1 MKKFFL
7 ILLTTVI
14 WLPITANA
22 SAPLPNKVFGSL
34 NFADTIKTIKVEQPT
49 EVVLT
54 GKAQIITWTCNFSD
68 MVRIDLYRNEIYY
81 ATIEYR
87 VASQAGVNSFVWNV
101 PANFP
106 KGGGYRLVI
115 QLLNNDSVSGKSN
128 LLTVKSDSKNNR
140 KFLWIVGGLI
150 AAVGLAF
157 LGIQLTKPKTKSLPE
172 PPLPDGQ

>member
-1 MKKFFL
+1 
-7 ILLTTVI
+7 
-14 WLPITANA
+14 
-22 SAPLPNKVFGSL
+22 
-34 NFADTIKTIKVEQPT
+34 
-49 EVVLT
+49 
-54 GKAQIITWTCNFSD
+54 
-68 MVRIDLYRNEIYY
+68 
-81 ATIEYR
+81 
-87 VASQAGVNSFVWNV
+87 
-101 PANFP
+101 
-106 KGGGYRLVI
+106 LVI

>member
-87 VASQAGVNSFVWNV
+87 VASRAGVNSFVWNV

-157 LGIQLTKPKTKSLPE
+157 LSIQLTKPKTKSLPE